1 MEMKVSPD
9 LTNDTRAKRRVTIL
23 GATGSVGCNTLDLI
37 RNQPDQFAIEALT
50 GNKNVDLLISQAKEF
65 TPKLAVIGDDALY
78 GELKDGLS
86 GTDIAAA
93 SGQAAMLEAADVP
106 SEIVIAGIVGV
117 AGLAPTLKAAQ
128 RGVIVALAN
137 KECLVCAGDFFLDE
151 IEHSG
156 ATLLPIDSEHN
167 AIFQVFDFD
176 QTENVDRLT
185 LTASGGPFRNASL
198 TEMLAVTPEQ
208 AVVHPNWD

>member
-1 MEMKVSPD
+1 MKISPD

-65 TPKLAVIGDDALY
+65 TPKVAVIGDDTLY

-93 SGQAAMLEAADVP
+93 SGQAAM
-106 SEIVIAGIVGV
+106 
-117 AGLAPTLKAAQ
+117 
-128 RGVIVALAN
+128 
-137 KECLVCAGDFFLDE
+137 
-151 IEHSG
+151 
-156 ATLLPIDSEHN
+156 
-167 AIFQVFDFD
+167 
-176 QTENVDRLT
+176 
-185 LTASGGPFRNASL
+185 
-198 TEMLAVTPEQ
+198 
-208 AVVHPNWD
+208 

>member
-1 MEMKVSPD
+1 MEMKISPD

-128 RGVIVALAN
+128 RGVIIALAN

-167 AIFQVFDFD
+167 AIFQVFDIA
-176 QTENVDRLT
+176 QAENVDHLT

-208 AVVHPNWD
+208 AVVHPNW

>member
-1 MEMKVSPD
+1 MKISPD

-128 RGVIVALAN
+128 RGVIIALAN

-151 IEHSG
+151 IDHSS

-176 QTENVDRLT
+176 QAENVDHLT

-208 AVVHPNWD
+208 AVAHPN